1 MRSFLVRVWKDEEG
15 QDLIE
20 YGLLLV
26 FISLVAVAS
35 LGSIRSAI
43 TNIFSGAA
51 ANMSSAAGS

>member
-26 FISLVAVAS
+26 FIALVAVAS
-35 LGSIRSAI
+35 LGSIKSAVV
-43 TNIFSGAA
+43 NIFSGAA
-51 ANMSSAAGS
+51 VNMTSAAGS